1 METKNELN
9 PWPLTSSL
17 YFENQVEEYQSK
29 IQKIEKMLS
38 KKKFIM
44 KIIGSVATG
53 LFLYYFLF
61 NFIFILF
68 FI

>member
-53 LFLYYFLF
+53 LFLYYYFLF
-61 NFIFILF
+61 NFIFF
-68 FI
+68 VFI